1 MSYFLVATGDV
12 PAIDDIPGLRFVSA
26 AAAQTYVSDI
36 VSDIIEPDDQAVT
49 YLLEDG
55 TLTSDTV
62 IAEASEQLADA
73 IAFEVTRLGQVVTR
87 LLERR
92 CTVRIWWPSQ
102 TGGLPR
108 LDVRPEPGAFLA
120 LLLDR
125 LSTGADLNCMYDPR

>member
-1 MSYFLVATGDV
+1 MSYFLVATGEV
-12 PAIDDIPGLRFVSA
+12 PPIDDIPDLRFVSA
-26 AAAQTYVSDI
+26 ADAQTYVSDI
-36 VSDIIEPDDQAVT
+36 VSSVVEPADQAVT

-62 IAEASEQLADA
+62 VAEACEQLADA
-73 IAFEVTRLGQVVTR
+73 MAFEVTRLGQVVSR

-92 CTVRIWWPSQ
+92 CTVRIWWPPQ

-108 LDVRPEPGAFLA
+108 LDVRPEPDAFLA
-120 LLLDR
+120 LLVDR